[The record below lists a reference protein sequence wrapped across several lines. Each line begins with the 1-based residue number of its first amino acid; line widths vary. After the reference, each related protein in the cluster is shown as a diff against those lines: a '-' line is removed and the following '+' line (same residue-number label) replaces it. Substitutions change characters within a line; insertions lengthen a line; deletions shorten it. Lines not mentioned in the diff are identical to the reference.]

1 MLHHPNLHF
10 IYPKWSGI
18 PGVQHGISSG
28 SWINIELGIQLVIFL
43 KPGKGGLHKHYTL
56 WLCSSSSKQS

>member
-43 KPGKGGLHKHYTL
+43 KPGKSGLYKPYIL
-56 WLCSSSSKQS
+56 